1 MHSIIKSSKKA
12 LSATLEH
19 IPRGHLVAAGSLV
32 ASLLVMLALN
42 PGQPAPFEAID
53 NPAQDLVID
62 THLVDSIPE
71 TSILLSSKDEKQDEE
86 QADFSLAFSDINTIL
101 APQTANQ
108 EIAKKEAK
116 SSKPALQE
124 LTIKSGDN
132 LSSVFARMGLND
144 RDIYELFDGNKS
156 AKDLRSIAPG
166 QKFEFLVDAQ
176 GKLQELKY
184 YKNNLDSLKF
194 TRNETG
200 FTSQQISLKPEVKRS
215 FRQGTINSSLFVAG
229 KQAGL
234 PNTLTMELANIFG
247 YDVDFALD
255 IQKGDQ
261 FKVLFEEQYLN
272 NKKIGT
278 GAILT
283 AEFTNAGKTYRAVR
297 YTNKDGITRYYS
309 PDGKGLNKAFLRT
322 PVDFARISSSFSLA
336 RLHPVLNTIRAHK
349 GTDYAASV
357 GTPIRATGDGKVIF
371 AGRQGGYGNLIVI
384 QHGQGYETRYGHM
397 NGFAKGISTGSRVS
411 QGQVIGYVGMT
422 GLASGPHLHYEFH
435 VNGQVR
441 NPVTAQLP
449 QSMGVASNE
458 KERFNAATQ
467 TLVAQLQ
474 TADSKSRLA
483 LGESQ
488 TKSN

>member
-1 MHSIIKSSKKA
+1 MHPIIKSSKKA
-12 LSATLEH
+12 LCVALEQ
-19 IPRGHLVAAGSLV
+19 IPRGHLIATGALV
-32 ASLLVMLALN
+32 ASLAVILALN
-42 PGQPAPFEAID
+42 STEQASPYVTGTTIDVALEAISD
-53 NPAQDLVID
+53 TTNQPLLENSLDAKPEDL
-62 THLVDSIPE
+62 
-71 TSILLSSKDEKQDEE
+71 
-86 QADFSLAFSDINTIL
+86 FSLPELISS
-101 APQTANQ
+101 TAESVTVATN
-108 EIAKKEAK
+108 
-116 SSKPALQE
+116 SSQSLPHE
-124 LTIKSGDN
+124 LIIKSGDN

-156 AKDLRSIAPG
+156 AKDLRSIVPG

-184 YKNNLDSLKF
+184 YKNTLDSLKF

-200 FTSQQISLKPEVKRS
+200 FSSEQTSLKPEIKRS
-215 FRQGTINSSLFVAG
+215 FRQGTINSSLFLAG

-234 PNTLTMELANIFG
+234 PITLTMELANIFG
-247 YDVDFALD
+247 YDVDFAQD

-261 FKVLFEEQYLN
+261 FKVMFEEQYLN

-278 GAILT
+278 GVILS
-283 AEFTNAGKTYRAVR
+283 AEFTNAGKTFRAVR
-297 YTNKDGITRYYS
+297 YTSKDGTTRYYT
-309 PDGKGLNKAFLRT
+309 PDGRGMNKAFLRM
-322 PVDFARISSSFSLA
+322 PVEFARISSGFSLG

-349 GTDYAASV
+349 GTDYAAAT
-357 GTPIRATGDGKVIF
+357 GTPIRSTGDGKIIF
-371 AGRQGGYGNLIVI
+371 AGRQGGFGNCIVI
-384 QHGQGYETRYGHM
+384 QHGQGYETLYGHLSKF
-397 NGFAKGISTGSRVS
+397 GKGISNGTRVS

-441 NPVTAQLP
+441 NPVTVDLP
-449 QSMGVASNE
+449 KSVGIATNE
-458 KERFNAATQ
+458 KDRFSSATQ

-474 TADSKSRLA
+474 DLERDSHLA

>member
-1 MHSIIKSSKKA
+1 M
-12 LSATLEH
+12 
-19 IPRGHLVAAGSLV
+19 

-42 PGQPAPFEAID
+42 P
-53 NPAQDLVID
+53 
-62 THLVDSIPE
+62 
-71 TSILLSSKDEKQDEE
+71 
-86 QADFSLAFSDINTIL
+86 
-101 APQTANQ
+101 
-108 EIAKKEAK
+108 AK
-116 SSKPALQE
+116 SSVPATDNDAVIVNTVSQLPSADAQIFPAKATKESEIDVFALPELISSFAITDTSTPVEVKSTEPALQE

-144 RDIYELFDGNKS
+144 RDIYELFDGSKN
-156 AKDLRSIAPG
+156 AKDLRSISPG
-166 QKFEFLVDAQ
+166 QKFEFVVDNQ

-194 TRNETG
+194 TRNDTG
-200 FTSQQISLKPEVKRS
+200 FTSEQISLKPEIKRS
-215 FRQGTINSSLFVAG
+215 FRQGTINSSLFLAG

-234 PNTLTMELANIFG
+234 PINLTMQLADIFG
-247 YDVDFALD
+247 YDVDFAQD

-261 FKVLFEEQYLN
+261 FKVMFEEQYLN

-278 GAILT
+278 GVILS

-297 YTNKDGITRYYS
+297 YTSKDGTTRYYA
-309 PDGKGLNKAFLRT
+309 PDGKGLNKAFLRM
-322 PVDFARISSSFSLA
+322 PVEFARISSGFSLG

-349 GTDYAASV
+349 GTDYAAAT
-357 GTPIRATGDGKVIF
+357 GTPIRSTGDGKITF
-371 AGRQGGYGNLIVI
+371 AGRQGGFGNCIVI
-384 QHGQGYETRYGHM
+384 QHGQGYETLYGHM
-397 NGFAKGISTGSRVS
+397 SKFGKGVTTGTRVS

-441 NPVTAQLP
+441 NPVTVDLP
-449 QSMGVASNE
+449 KSVGIAANE
-458 KERFNAATQ
+458 KDRFNSTTQ
-467 TLVAQLQ
+467 TLVAQLE
-474 TADSKSRLA
+474 DFERNSHLA

>member
-1 MHSIIKSSKKA
+1 MHPIIKTSKKVLCTA
-12 LSATLEH
+12 LEQ

-32 ASLLVMLALN
+32 ASLLVILALN
-42 PGQPAPFEAID
+42 PAKPVKQDAFESSTQDIVDIVTDAANDLPA
-53 NPAQDLVID
+53 
-62 THLVDSIPE
+62 
-71 TSILLSSKDEKQDEE
+71 TSILL
-86 QADFSLAFSDINTIL
+86 T
-101 APQTANQ
+101 
-108 EIAKKEAK
+108 
-116 SSKPALQE
+116 SKPAPVTPAISNDLLALTSINNILKSETDIAIEEAKPSKPSMHE

-132 LSSVFARMGLND
+132 LSSVFGRMGLND

-156 AKDLRSIAPG
+156 AKELRSIAPG
-166 QKFEFLVDAQ
+166 QKLEFSLNEQ

-200 FTSQQISLKPEVKRS
+200 FTIQQISLKPEVKRTY
-215 FRQGTINSSLFVAG
+215 REGTINSSLFLAG

-297 YTNKDGITRYYS
+297 YTNKDGITRYYT

-397 NGFAKGISTGSRVS
+397 NSFAKGLSTGSRVS
-411 QGQVIGYVGMT
+411 QGQVIGTVGKT

-441 NPVTAQLP
+441 NPVTVQLP
-449 QSMGVASNE
+449 QSMGIAANE
-458 KERFNAATQ
+458 KDRFNSTTQ

-474 TADSKSRLA
+474 SPERNSRLA
-483 LGESQ
+483 LGESK

>member
-1 MHSIIKSSKKA
+1 MPSIITKSKKLLCVA
-12 LSATLEH
+12 LEQVPH
-19 IPRGHLVAAGSLV
+19 GHLIAAGALT
-32 ASLLVMLALN
+32 ASLLVIMALSPN
-42 PGQPAPFEAID
+42 QPTISNDKIQSSETAAQTSTSSFQMFPKATETTNTLPDVFESLSKTTNTNSVATQPKQPAM
-53 NPAQDLVID
+53 
-62 THLVDSIPE
+62 
-71 TSILLSSKDEKQDEE
+71 
-86 QADFSLAFSDINTIL
+86 
-101 APQTANQ
+101 
-108 EIAKKEAK
+108 
-116 SSKPALQE
+116 QE

-166 QKFEFLVDAQ
+166 QKLEFLVDKS

-194 TRNETG
+194 TRNLTG
-200 FTSQQISLKPEVKRS
+200 FTSQLISLKPEVKRS
-215 FRQGTINSSLFVAG
+215 FRQGTINSSLFLAG

-247 YDVDFALD
+247 YDIDFALD

-261 FKVLFEEQYLN
+261 FKVMFEEQYLDG
-272 NKKIGT
+272 KKIGT
-278 GAILT
+278 GAILS
-283 AEFTNAGKTYRAVR
+283 AEFTNDGKTYRAVR
-297 YTNKDGITRYYS
+297 YTNKDGVTRYFA

-349 GTDYAASV
+349 GTDYAAAI
-357 GTPIRATGDGKVIF
+357 GTPIRSTGDGKVIF

-384 QHGQGYETRYGHM
+384 QHGQGFETRYGHM
-397 NGFAKGISTGSRVS
+397 NSFAKGISTGSRVS
-411 QGQVIGYVGMT
+411 QGQVIGSVGKT

-441 NPVTAQLP
+441 NPVTVQLP
-449 QSMGVASNE
+449 QSIGIASNE
-458 KERFNAATQ
+458 KDRFAASTQ
-467 TLVAQLQ
+467 TLVAQMQ
-474 TADSKSRLA
+474 DFDRNSRLA
-483 LGESQ
+483 MGESK

>member
-1 MHSIIKSSKKA
+1 MHLIIKSSKKVLCA
-12 LSATLEH
+12 AFEQ

-32 ASLLVMLALN
+32 ASLIVMLALN
-42 PGQPAPFEAID
+42 PGHPKNNTVNA
-53 NPAQDLVID
+53 PAQDLVTTSDLIS
-62 THLVDSIPE
+62 TIPE
-71 TSILLSSKDEKQDEE
+71 TSLLLSSTNSTQQTPTEDYKLEFSNINNILQIQDETV
-86 QADFSLAFSDINTIL
+86 ATV
-101 APQTANQ
+101 
-108 EIAKKEAK
+108 AKKEAK
-116 SSKPALQE
+116 PNKPTQQE

-156 AKDLRSIAPG
+156 ARDLRSIAPG
-166 QKFEFLVDAQ
+166 QKFEFVVDTQ

-200 FTSQQISLKPEVKRS
+200 FTSQQTSLKPEVRRS
-215 FRQGTINSSLFVAG
+215 FRQGTINSSLFMAG

-255 IQKGDQ
+255 IQKGDE

-278 GAILT
+278 GAILS

-297 YTNKDGITRYYS
+297 YTNKDGITRYYT

-322 PVDFARISSSFSLA
+322 PVDFARISSSFNLA
-336 RLHPVLNTIRAHK
+336 RFHPVLNTIRAHK
-349 GTDYAASV
+349 GTDYAASI

-397 NGFAKGISTGSRVS
+397 NSFAKGISTGSRVS
-411 QGQVIGYVGMT
+411 QGQVIGTVGKT

-441 NPVTAQLP
+441 NPVTVQLP
-449 QSMGVASNE
+449 QSIGIASNE
-458 KERFNAATQ
+458 KDRFNSTTQ

-474 TADSKSRLA
+474 RTEGNSHLA

>member
-1 MHSIIKSSKKA
+1 MHPIITTSKKVLCTA
-12 LSATLEH
+12 LGQ
-19 IPRGHLVAAGSLV
+19 IPRGHLVAASSLV
-32 ASLLVMLALN
+32 ASLLVILALN
-42 PGQPAPFEAID
+42 PTSPATEEVFDAASLE
-53 NPAQDLVID
+53 QDQDIIID
-62 THLVDSIPE
+62 TDDTATASNLLLVSNQGSNQAADTASFSVPDANSIFQNNSNTTPKE
-71 TSILLSSKDEKQDEE
+71 TK
-86 QADFSLAFSDINTIL
+86 
-101 APQTANQ
+101 P
-108 EIAKKEAK
+108 
-116 SSKPALQE
+116 SKPAMQE

-132 LSSVFARMGLND
+132 LSSVFGRMGLND

-156 AKDLRSIAPG
+156 AKDLRSIVPG

-194 TRNETG
+194 TRNENG

-215 FRQGTINSSLFVAG
+215 FRQATITSSLFLAG

-234 PNTLTMELANIFG
+234 PTNLTMELANIFG

-261 FKVLFEEQYLN
+261 FKVMFEEQYLN
-272 NKKIGT
+272 GKKIGT
-278 GAILT
+278 GAILS

-297 YTNKDGITRYYS
+297 YTNKDGLTRYYA
-309 PDGKGLNKAFLRT
+309 PDGKGLNKAFLRM
-322 PVDFARISSSFSLA
+322 PVEFARISSGFSLG

-349 GTDYAASV
+349 GTDYAAAT
-357 GTPIRATGDGKVIF
+357 GTPILATGDGKITF
-371 AGRQGGYGNLIVI
+371 AGRQGGFGNCIVI
-384 QHGQGYETRYGHM
+384 QHGQGYETLYGHM
-397 NGFAKGISTGSRVS
+397 SRFGKNISTGTRVS

-441 NPVTAQLP
+441 NPVTVELP
-449 QSMGVASNE
+449 KSVGIAANE
-458 KERFNAATQ
+458 KDRFNAATQ

-474 TADSKSRLA
+474 DFDRNGHLA
-483 LGESQ
+483 MGESK

>member
-1 MHSIIKSSKKA
+1 MHFIIKSSKKVLCA
-12 LSATLEH
+12 AFDQ

-32 ASLLVMLALN
+32 ASLIVMLALN
-42 PGQPAPFEAID
+42 PGHPNSHTDAP
-53 NPAQDLVID
+53 QDFVVNSDLFAV
-62 THLVDSIPE
+62 TPE
-71 TSILLSSKDEKQDEE
+71 TSPLFPSESAP
-86 QADFSLAFSDINTIL
+86 QATIPDQYNLAFSDINNIL
-101 APQTANQ
+101 QTQDEPA
-108 EIAKKEAK
+108 ATAARKEVK
-116 SSKPALQE
+116 PSKPALQE

-132 LSSVFARMGLND
+132 LSAVFARMGLND

-156 AKDLRSIAPG
+156 ARDLRSIVPG
-166 QKFEFLVDAQ
+166 QKFEFVVDAQ

-200 FTSQQISLKPEVKRS
+200 FTSQKISLTPEVRRS
-215 FRQGTINSSLFVAG
+215 FRQGTINSSLFMAG

-255 IQKGDQ
+255 IQKGDE

-278 GAILT
+278 GAILS

-297 YTNKDGITRYYS
+297 YTNKDGVTRYYT

-322 PVDFARISSSFSLA
+322 PVDFARISSSFNLA

-397 NGFAKGISTGSRVS
+397 NSFAKGISTGSRVS
-411 QGQVIGYVGMT
+411 QGQVIGTVGKT

-441 NPVTAQLP
+441 NPVTVQLP
-449 QSMGVASNE
+449 QSIGIVSNE
-458 KERFNAATQ
+458 KDRFNSATQ

-474 TADSKSRLA
+474 QPNGHSRLA

>member
-1 MHSIIKSSKKA
+1 MRSIITTSKKV
-12 LSATLEH
+12 LSTTLEQ
-19 IPRGHLVAAGSLV
+19 IPKGHRIAAGALL
-32 ASLLVMLALN
+32 ASLAVISALN
-42 PGQPAPFEAID
+42 PAEQDNSSIITTEAALNAIAAADLETENSQPNESNLALAKDLFFLPALVSNEAE
-53 NPAQDLVID
+53 PV
-62 THLVDSIPE
+62 
-71 TSILLSSKDEKQDEE
+71 EK
-86 QADFSLAFSDINTIL
+86 
-101 APQTANQ
+101 P
-108 EIAKKEAK
+108 K
-116 SSKPALQE
+116 STEPSLQE

-176 GKLQELKY
+176 GKLQQLTY
-184 YKNNLDSLKF
+184 YKNILDSLKF
-194 TRNETG
+194 TRTETG
-200 FTSQQISLKPEVKRS
+200 FNSELTSLKPEIKRS
-215 FRQGTINSSLFVAG
+215 FRQGTINSSLFLAG

-234 PNTLTMELANIFG
+234 PINLTMELANIFG
-247 YDVDFALD
+247 YDVDFAQD

-261 FKVLFEEQYLN
+261 FKVMFEEQYLS

-278 GAILT
+278 GVILS
-283 AEFTNAGKTYRAVR
+283 AEFTNAGKTFRAVR
-297 YTNKDGITRYYS
+297 YTSKDGVTRYYT
-309 PDGKGLNKAFLRT
+309 PDGKGMNKAFLRM
-322 PVDFARISSSFSLA
+322 PVDFARISSGFSLG

-349 GTDYAASV
+349 GTDYAAAI
-357 GTPIRATGDGKVIF
+357 GTPIRATGDGKIIF
-371 AGRQGGYGNLIVI
+371 AGRKGGFGNCIVI
-384 QHGQGYETRYGHM
+384 QHGQGYETLYGHLSKFGKGVG
-397 NGFAKGISTGSRVS
+397 NGTRVS

-441 NPVTAQLP
+441 NPVTVDLP
-449 QSMGVASNE
+449 KSVGIAANE
-458 KERFNAATQ
+458 KDRFNAATQ

-474 TADSKSRLA
+474 DLERDGHLA

>member
-1 MHSIIKSSKKA
+1 MHSIIKTSKKV
-12 LSATLEH
+12 LCTTLEQ
-19 IPRGHLVAAGSLV
+19 IPRGHLIAAGALM
-32 ASLLVMLALN
+32 ASLAVIFALN
-42 PGQPAPFEAID
+42 PARPADAVATADVAIHAESVAEAMP
-53 NPAQDLVID
+53 NLD
-62 THLVDSIPE
+62 TPEDSQFTQNTLTE
-71 TSILLSSKDEKQDEE
+71 TSDTP
-86 QADFSLAFSDINTIL
+86 FSLPELVKSNTQFI
-101 APQTANQ
+101 QVET
-108 EIAKKEAK
+108 K
-116 SSKPALQE
+116 STKPLLQE

-176 GKLQELKY
+176 GKLQELTY
-184 YKNNLDSLKF
+184 YKNVLDSLKF

-200 FTSQQISLKPEVKRS
+200 FSSELISLKPEIKRS
-215 FRQGTINSSLFVAG
+215 FRQGTINSSLFLAG

-234 PNTLTMELANIFG
+234 PINLTMELANIFG
-247 YDVDFALD
+247 YDVDFAQD

-261 FKVLFEEQYLN
+261 FKVMFEEQYLS

-278 GAILT
+278 GVILS
-283 AEFTNAGKTYRAVR
+283 AEFTNAGKTFRAVR
-297 YTNKDGITRYYS
+297 YTGKDGVTRYYT
-309 PDGKGLNKAFLRT
+309 PDGKGMNKAFLRM
-322 PVDFARISSSFSLA
+322 PVEFARISSGFSLG

-349 GTDYAASV
+349 GTDYAAAT
-357 GTPIRATGDGKVIF
+357 GTPIRATGDGKIIF
-371 AGRQGGYGNLIVI
+371 AGRQGGFGNCIVI
-384 QHGQGYETRYGHM
+384 QHGQGYETLYGHLSKF
-397 NGFAKGISTGSRVS
+397 GKGISNGTRVS

-441 NPVTAQLP
+441 NPVTVDLP
-449 QSMGVASNE
+449 KSVGIAANE
-458 KERFNAATQ
+458 KDRFNAATQ

-474 TADSKSRLA
+474 DLERDSHLA

>member
-1 MHSIIKSSKKA
+1 MLCTA
-12 LSATLEH
+12 LEQ

-32 ASLLVMLALN
+32 ASLLVILALN
-42 PGQPAPFEAID
+42 PSHPNQQQAAESSTQDIAID
-53 NPAQDLVID
+53 EIKQLPNP
-62 THLVDSIPE
+62 
-71 TSILLSSKDEKQDEE
+71 SILLTSNQTVSTQTP
-86 QADFSLAFSDINTIL
+86 ATSNALSLDAISIFKAAEVTPSPKAI
-101 APQTANQ
+101 
-108 EIAKKEAK
+108 K
-116 SSKPALQE
+116 SNKPAMQE

-132 LSSVFARMGLND
+132 LSSVFGRMGLND

-166 QKFEFLVDAQ
+166 QKIEFLVDTQ

-200 FTSQQISLKPEVKRS
+200 FTSQQISLKPEIKRS
-215 FRQGTINSSLFVAG
+215 FRQGTINSSLFLAG

-234 PNTLTMELANIFG
+234 PTNLTMELANIFG
-247 YDVDFALD
+247 YDIDFAQD

-261 FKVLFEEQYLN
+261 FKVMFEEQYLE

-278 GAILT
+278 GVILS
-283 AEFTNAGKTYRAVR
+283 AEFTNGGKTYRAVR
-297 YTNKDGITRYYS
+297 YTNKDGLTRYYA
-309 PDGKGLNKAFLRT
+309 PDGKGLNKAFLRM
-322 PVDFARISSSFSLA
+322 PVEFARISSGFSLG

-349 GTDYAASV
+349 GTDYAAST
-357 GTPIRATGDGKVIF
+357 GTPIMSTGDGKITF
-371 AGRQGGYGNLIVI
+371 AGRQGGFGNCIVI
-384 QHGQGYETRYGHM
+384 QHGQGYETLYGHM
-397 NGFAKGISTGSRVS
+397 SRFGKGITNGTRVS

-441 NPVTAQLP
+441 NPVTVELP
-449 QSMGVASNE
+449 KSVGIAANE
-458 KERFNAATQ
+458 KERFNSATQ

-474 TADSKSRLA
+474 NFERNSNLA

>member
-1 MHSIIKSSKKA
+1 MHPLITSSKKA
-12 LSATLEH
+12 LCVALEQV
-19 IPRGHLVAAGSLV
+19 PRGHLVAAGALM

-42 PGQPAPFEAID
+42 PAKSSVPTTDNDAVIVTTLSQLTSADAQIFPAKVTKESEVDIFAFPELVSSFAI
-53 NPAQDLVID
+53 AD
-62 THLVDSIPE
+62 TSTPV
-71 TSILLSSKDEKQDEE
+71 
-86 QADFSLAFSDINTIL
+86 
-101 APQTANQ
+101 
-108 EIAKKEAK
+108 EAK
-116 SSKPALQE
+116 STEPALQE

-144 RDIYELFDGNKS
+144 RDIYELFDGSKN
-156 AKDLRSIAPG
+156 AKDLRSISPG
-166 QKFEFLVDAQ
+166 QKFEFVVDNQ

-194 TRNETG
+194 TRNDTG
-200 FTSQQISLKPEVKRS
+200 FTSEQISLKPEIKRS
-215 FRQGTINSSLFVAG
+215 FRQGTINSSLFLAG

-234 PNTLTMELANIFG
+234 PINLTMQLADIFG
-247 YDVDFALD
+247 YDVDFAQD

-261 FKVLFEEQYLN
+261 FKVMFEEQYLN

-278 GAILT
+278 GVILS

-297 YTNKDGITRYYS
+297 YTSKDGTTRYYA
-309 PDGKGLNKAFLRT
+309 PDGKGLNKAFLRM
-322 PVDFARISSSFSLA
+322 PVEFARISSGFSLG

-349 GTDYAASV
+349 GTDYAAAT
-357 GTPIRATGDGKVIF
+357 GTPIRSTGDGKITF
-371 AGRQGGYGNLIVI
+371 AGRQGGFGNCIVI
-384 QHGQGYETRYGHM
+384 QHGQGYETLYGHM
-397 NGFAKGISTGSRVS
+397 SKFGKGVTTGTRVS

-441 NPVTAQLP
+441 NPVTVDLP
-449 QSMGVASNE
+449 KSVGIAANE
-458 KERFNAATQ
+458 KDRFNSTTQ
-467 TLVAQLQ
+467 TLVAQLE
-474 TADSKSRLA
+474 DFERNSHLA

>member
-12 LSATLEH
+12 LSAALEQ
-19 IPRGHLVAAGSLV
+19 IPRGHLIAAGSLV

-42 PGQPAPFEAID
+42 PSQSVPTEAIE

-62 THLVDSIPE
+62 TNLIDSIPE
-71 TSILLSSKDEKQDEE
+71 SSVLLTSNSTSQPNESQNFSL
-86 QADFSLAFSDINTIL
+86 DFSNINTIL
-101 APQTANQ
+101 IPQASDQ
-108 EIAKKEAK
+108 VVAKKDAK
-116 SSKPALQE
+116 PSKPALQE

-144 RDIYELFDGNKS
+144 RDLYELFDGNKS

-166 QKFEFLVDAQ
+166 QKFEFLVDSQ

-200 FTSQQISLKPEVKRS
+200 FTSQQISLKPEIRRS
-215 FRQGTINSSLFVAG
+215 LREGTINSSLFVAG

-297 YTNKDGITRYYS
+297 YTNKDGVTRYYT

-349 GTDYAASV
+349 GTDYAASI

-397 NGFAKGISTGSRVS
+397 NSFAKGISNGSRVG
-411 QGQVIGYVGMT
+411 QGQVIGYVGKT

-441 NPVTAQLP
+441 NPVTVQLP
-449 QSMGVASNE
+449 QSMGIASNE
-458 KERFNAATQ
+458 KDRFNSATQ

-474 TADSKSRLA
+474 NSDGKSRLA
-483 LGESQ
+483 LGESK